1 MGAQDAAVVAL
12 AEAVKFES
20 DGREFYLRAA
30 ERVLHPL
37 AKALFQALA
46 EDEKDHI
53 RRVREIYEELK
64 SRPGWPETSAMVA
77 RHAGVEDA
85 FRTALEH
92 LDQEVPQD
100 ADALDAL
107 AKAEELEEKGL
118 GFYRDRLAKASCE
131 AEAEFY
137 RRLVAE
143 EEIHLQ
149 TIRKAIEELS

>member
-1 MGAQDAAVVAL
+1 MVAHDAAVVAL
-12 AEAVKFES
+12 ADAVKFES

-30 ERVLHPL
+30 ERVLHPV
-37 AKALFQALA
+37 AKAVFRALA

-64 SRPGWPETSAMVA
+64 SRPGWPDTSAMVA
-77 RHAGVEDA
+77 RRAGVEDA
-85 FRTALEH
+85 FREALEN
-92 LDQEVPQD
+92 LDREVPRD

-107 AKAEELEEKGL
+107 AKAEEMEQKGL

-143 EEIHLQ
+143 EEIHLH
-149 TIRKAIEELS
+149 TIRRAIEELS

>member
-12 AEAVKFES
+12 VEAVKFES

-30 ERVLHPL
+30 DRVLHPV
-37 AKALFQALA
+37 AKAVFRALA

-77 RHAGVEDA
+77 RRAGVEDA

-92 LDQEVPQD
+92 LDREVPRD

-107 AKAEELEEKGL
+107 TKAEEMELKGL
-118 GFYRDRLAKASCE
+118 GFYRDRLAKASCG

-137 RRLVAE
+137 RQLVAE